1 MSRRR
6 KVYWTECWACPRCR
20 TQVPSHNAAQSHI
33 SRFHRGD
40 DYVKKAHL
48 LHHQEHGVRI
58 VGDQPGSARIVAEAI
73 PEPARQRKR
82 KVKVKVKVEV
92 KVKVK
97 VEGEARAHKLARL
110 REDEAFHADLAA
122 ALRASAL
129 SLQTQER
136 ASRRVERVERSV

>member
-6 KVYWTECWACPRCR
+6 RVYWTECWACPRCR
-20 TQVPSHNAAQSHI
+20 VQVPSHNAAQSHI

-40 DYVKKAHL
+40 DYAKKALL
-48 LHHQEHGVRI
+48 LHHEEHGVRI

-82 KVKVKVKVEV
+82 

>member
-6 KVYWTECWACPRCR
+6 RVYWTECWACPRCR
-20 TQVPSHNAAQSHI
+20 VQVPSHNAAQSHI

-40 DYVKKAHL
+40 DYAKKALL
-48 LHHQEHGVRI
+48 LHHEEHGVRI

-82 KVKVKVKVEV
+82 RPRV

-122 ALRASAL
+122 AVRASAL

>member
-6 KVYWTECWACPRCR
+6 RVYWTECWACPRCR
-20 TQVPSHNAAQSHI
+20 VQVPSHNAAQSHI

-40 DYVKKAHL
+40 DYAKKALL
-48 LHHQEHGVRI
+48 LHHEEHGVRI

-82 KVKVKVKVEV
+82 RPR
-92 KVKVK
+92 VKVK

>member
-1 MSRRR
+1 
-6 KVYWTECWACPRCR
+6 
-20 TQVPSHNAAQSHI
+20 
-33 SRFHRGD
+33 
-40 DYVKKAHL
+40 
-48 LHHQEHGVRI
+48 

-82 KVKVKVKVEV
+82 KVKV